1 MKYCRLRSLRF
12 KFHVVLVMGFV
23 DEFVADFTALVLFLK
38 NKEPI
43 FLLFLSSLN
52 SCFGRILLL

>member
-1 MKYCRLRSLRF
+1 
-12 KFHVVLVMGFV
+12 MGFV

-43 FLLFLSSLN
+43 FFALFVFLK
-52 SCFGRILLL
+52 